1 MEIGYIK
8 PREITR
14 EMQESYLDY
23 AMSVIISRALPDV
36 RDGLKPVHRRILY
49 AMWDMGLKA
58 SAKFRKSATVVGETL
73 GKYHPHGDIAV
84 YDSLVRM
91 TQNFA
96 MRYPLIQGQGNF
108 GSLDGD
114 SAAAMRYTEC
124 RLSKISE
131 ELLYDL
137 EKETVKFVDNY
148 DATQKEPQVLPA
160 KLPNILLN
168 GSMGIAVGMAT
179 NIPPHNLNE
188 VADGIIHLIDNKNAD
203 VEDLMKYIQGP
214 DFPTGGFIFNKKDI
228 LQVYAQGKGTILMR
242 GRAEIVENKKGNY
255 SIVIS
260 EIPYQVNKA
269 ALVEKIA
276 NLVRE
281 KKLEGIRDVR
291 DESDKEGIRI
301 VVDLKREA
309 FPKKILNRLYALTQL
324 QEKFHVNMLALAENG
339 LVPRVLNLKSS
350 LELYIKHRQEIIR
363 ARTTY
368 DLKKAKERA
377 HILEGLKKALDRISE
392 VIKTIKQSKTKEIA
406 QVNLVK
412 KFHLTKIQAQ
422 AILDMKLSQLAA
434 LERKKI
440 EDELK
445 EKKKLIKE
453 LESILASPKKVLNI
467 IKNELK
473 ELKREY
479 GDERKTKIIAEAAEE
494 FTAEDLIPK
503 EDVVITL
510 TYDGYIKSLPVE
522 VYRAQRRGGKGVRG
536 MEMREED
543 IIEHCLITDTHSNIL
558 FFTNSGKVFQL
569 KAYEIPKS
577 SRIARGQSIVNFLQL
592 SQGERI
598 SALVPLKKEEVVN
611 KYLAFVTKN
620 GLIKKVDLEDFKN
633 VRRSGLIAI
642 KLKKD
647 DELEWVK
654 PTSGQDEIILV
665 TSLGQSIRFKEK
677 DIRKMG
683 RQAAGIRGIRLK
695 EKDQVVGMDVIET
708 QGPKL
713 KTQNLL
719 IVTENGFGKKSALKF
734 YKVQRRGGS
743 GIKTAKITPKNGKII
758 FAKILD
764 EEIKEIIVISKKG
777 LVIRVDQNSISLQ
790 GRATQGVRI
799 MKLKTGDKAA
809 SVAYI

>member
-49 AMWDMGLKA
+49 AMWDMGLK
-58 SAKFRKSATVVGETL
+58 SGAKFRKSATVVGETL

-91 TQNFA
+91 AQDFN
-96 MRYPLIQGQGNF
+96 MRYPLIFGQGNF

-114 SAAAMRYTEC
+114 SQAAMRYTEVK
-124 RLSKISE
+124 LSKISE

-179 NIPPHNLNE
+179 NIPPHNLSE
-188 VADGIIHLIDNKNAD
+188 VADGIIHLVDNKNAD

-228 LQVYAQGKGTILMR
+228 LQVYAQGKGAILMR

-276 NLVRE
+276 NLVHE

-301 VVDLKREA
+301 VIDLKREA
-309 FPKKILNRLYALTQL
+309 FPKKILNRLYTLTQL

-339 LVPRVLNLKSS
+339 LIPRVLNLKST
-350 LELYIKHRQEIIR
+350 LELYIKHRQEIVK
-363 ARTTY
+363 ARTAY

-453 LESILASPKKVLNI
+453 LESILASPKKILNL
-467 IKNELK
+467 IKNELE
-473 ELKREY
+473 ELKGKY
-479 GDERKTKIIAEAAEE
+479 GDERKTKVIVGAAEE
-494 FTAEDLIPK
+494 FTAEDLVPK

-510 TYDGYIKSLPVE
+510 TYGGYIKSLPVGA
-522 VYRAQRRGGKGVRG
+522 YRAQHRGGKGVRG

-543 IIEHCLITDTHSNIL
+543 VIEHCFITDTHSNIL

-577 SRIARGQSIVNFLQL
+577 SRAARGQSMVNFLQL

-598 SALVPLKKEEVVN
+598 SALVPLKKGVIN

-620 GLIKKVDLEDFKN
+620 GLIKKVDSEDFKN

-642 KLKKD
+642 KLKKS

-695 EKDQVVGMDVIET
+695 GKDQVVGMDVIET
-708 QGPKL
+708 QNSKL

-764 EEIKEIIVISKKG
+764 EEIEEIIVISKKG
-777 LVIRVDQNSISLQ
+777 LVIRVDQNSISPQ

-799 MKLKTGDKAA
+799 MRLKTGDKVA